1 MLLPKH
7 QSHTLT
13 EIATIIR
20 NLPIVFFSI
29 LAIIIFSIAI
39 ITVQTKE
46 KNQLKL
52 LKQEQEFTTILNQ
65 KENLEQFV
73 YQIDLTINQHFQKL
87 ENELKKYTFQ
97 AKGYANATQEKSL
110 SKVLAYMQKIEA
122 TQPYSFVVFD
132 EQSYDI
138 LYGEDIAKYIESLL
152 FSIYPNH
159 TKHTLQYI
167 HSQGQESILYWK
179 DELKKEIRLSFFD
192 RIMYGDTSYFIGI
205 FSTIDNLRNITKQN
219 IAQFIQEDGGQKS
232 PKNTY
237 FSLLDYQNNEHY
249 NAHNKKQWGSFDEPY
264 LSLHNLQ
271 IQKLHLSIYE
281 PTISRTLPIY
291 EYYDKYALLLLSHY
305 DKQVLTS
312 KMQEQKNA
320 LEKQSY
326 SIILGALLIIIIVFV
341 ILLAGSIIFGNS
353 ITHIVDRFSQKYKKK
368 SDKAKE
374 LKKRYELAII
384 ASNDGIWDIDFEQ
397 GVLYFSKK
405 WLSMFGYKRGDIVS
419 FEEWLS
425 LLHPKD
431 QQKVQQNFDEH
442 LRGNSEH
449 FICEYRLKTK
459 QNKYKWVL
467 ARGKVFAKDGARRM
481 LMSSMD
487 IDERKKSIR
496 ELENIEQLV
505 EQGNIAIIRWKNTPT
520 LEVEY
525 VSNSISEY
533 GYVKSDFED
542 NKLGFGDIIHPED
555 LYELQKLIDTSIR
568 KNQKS
573 FSFTYRICTK
583 MQEVKWVFTRALL
596 LENDFSHIEHLYG
609 YIYDITPIKQSEEEL
624 AIKVQKE
631 VVKNRQ
637 KDSLLVQQNKLAS
650 MGEMLG
656 SIAHQWRQPLN
667 NISLVVHFLKDS
679 YLTKQ
684 LNKKQITSYFGKI
697 KLQLEY
703 MSNTISDFSNFYK
716 PSKNKNEFSLKNALS
731 STLNIIDPSLQE
743 EKITITI
750 MGDDAVIY
758 SYENEF
764 KQALLNILSNA
775 KEAIVKKKSL
785 SHQILIGKINIT
797 IQQEA
802 DIILRIANNGIN
814 LKEGIQDR
822 IFEPYFS
829 TKFQSQGTGIGLYM
843 SKSII
848 EKSMQGSLE
857 VVALEAGVEFVIR
870 LPKDNFHKQNKNATI
885 RSQD

>member
-1 MLLPKH
+1 MLLPKNK
-7 QSHTLT
+7 SYTLSQ
-13 EIATIIR
+13 IATIIR
-20 NLPIVFFSI
+20 TLPIVFFSI
-29 LAIIIFSIAI
+29 LAVIVFSITIII
-39 ITVQTKE
+39 VQIKE

-52 LKQEQEFTTILNQ
+52 LKQEQKFTTILDQ

-87 ENELKKYTFQ
+87 ENELKKYSFQ
-97 AKGYANATQEKSL
+97 TKGYASAVQEQSF
-110 SKVLAYMQKIEA
+110 SKVLAYMQNIEA
-122 TQPYSFVVFD
+122 VQPYSFVVFD
-132 EQSYDI
+132 ERSYDI
-138 LYGEDIAKYIESLL
+138 LYGEDVVKYIESLI

-167 HSQGQESILYWK
+167 HSQEEESILHWK

-192 RIMYGDTSYFIGI
+192 RIIYGDKSYFVGI
-205 FSTIDNLRNITKQN
+205 FSTIDSLRNITKQN
-219 IAQFIQEDGGQKS
+219 ITQLIQKDWEKKS
-232 PKNTY
+232 PKNTH

-249 NAHNKKQWGSFDEPY
+249 NTKNQKQWNSFDEPY
-264 LSLHNLQ
+264 LSRNSLQ

-281 PTISRTLPIY
+281 PAISHTLPIY

-305 DKQVLTS
+305 DKQVLAS
-312 KMQEQKNA
+312 KMQEQQNT

-326 SIILGALLIIIIVFV
+326 SIILGALLIIIVVFV
-341 ILLAGSIIFGNS
+341 VLLAGSIIFGNS
-353 ITHIVDRFSQKYKKK
+353 ITYIVDRFSQKYKKK

-419 FEEWLS
+419 FQEWLN
-425 LLHPKD
+425 LIHLKD
-431 QQKVQQNFDEH
+431 KQKVQQKFDEH
-442 LRGNSEH
+442 LQGNSEH

-467 ARGKVFAKDGARRM
+467 ARGKVFNKDGAQRM

-487 IDERKKSIR
+487 IDERKKSIK
-496 ELENIEQLV
+496 ELENIEKLV

-520 LEVEY
+520 LEVDY
-525 VSNSISEY
+525 VSSSISEY
-533 GYVKSDFED
+533 GYDKSDFVN

-555 LYELQKLIDTSIR
+555 LYELQKQITTSIQ
-568 KNQKS
+568 KKQKS
-573 FSFTYRICTK
+573 LSFTYRICTK
-583 MQEVKWVFTRALL
+583 TQEIKWVFTRALL

-624 AIKVQKE
+624 ATKVQKE
-631 VVKNRQ
+631 VAKNRQ
-637 KDSLLVQQNKLAS
+637 KDSLLIQQNKLAS

-667 NISLVVHFLKDS
+667 NISLIVHFLKDN
-679 YLTKQ
+679 YLTNQ
-684 LNKKQITSYFGKI
+684 LDKKQIKSYFAKI

-703 MSNTISDFSNFYK
+703 MSNTINDFSNFYK
-716 PSKNKNEFSLKNALS
+716 PSKSKNTFSLKNAIS
-731 STLNIIDPSLQE
+731 STLDIIEPSLQE
-743 EKITITI
+743 EKITINIT
-750 MGDDAVIY
+750 GNNAVIY

-764 KQALLNILSNA
+764 KQALLNIISNA

-785 SHQILIGKINIT
+785 AHPTLAGQINIA

-802 DIILRIANNGIN
+802 NIILRIANNGIN
-814 LKEGIQDR
+814 LEEGIQNR

-857 VVALEAGVEFVIR
+857 VVALEEGVEFVIR
-870 LPKDNFHKQNKNATI
+870 LPKENYHKQNKNAPT